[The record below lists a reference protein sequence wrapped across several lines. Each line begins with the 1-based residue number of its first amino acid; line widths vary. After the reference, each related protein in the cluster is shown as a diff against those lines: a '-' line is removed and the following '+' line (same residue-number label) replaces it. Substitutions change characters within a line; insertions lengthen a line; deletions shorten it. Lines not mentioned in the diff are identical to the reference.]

1 MLAADLILNQIIV
14 SRSFSDQEEF
24 KKTSII
30 LLDAVLFLIKKPLC
44 FFDHIF
50 LGLEQSI
57 EAAADNLTY
66 RKDSDTKSDW
76 ERAVRETMTG
86 ELLTIQPDELKFIF
100 ELHKQISCSVR
111 LINDTY
117 DHVAFKVKTTSP
129 KKYSVRPNTGII
141 SPQSF
146 IDVTITMQAQHEAPP
161 EMLCKDK
168 FLVQSVVAP
177 QGTNAHDVSPDL
189 FLKGNGTEI
198 HDTKLKVVY
207 VLPPQS
213 DSAKN
218 DYEQAS
224 STQKSGVENGNFS
237 VLNEIP
243 NDASEL
249 KEKLTQIR
257 ATLATLTEER
267 NSAVKSS
274 QNLQHELATLAAT
287 KAGSSKGSTDT
298 ATSAKG
304 FSLLFVFLVALL
316 GILVGYLMHR
326 TK

>member
-1 MLAADLILNQIIV
+1 
-14 SRSFSDQEEF
+14 
-24 KKTSII
+24 
-30 LLDAVLFLIKKPLC
+30 
-44 FFDHIF
+44 
-50 LGLEQSI
+50 
-57 EAAADNLTY
+57 
-66 RKDSDTKSDW
+66 
-76 ERAVRETMTG
+76 
-86 ELLTIQPDELKFIF
+86 
-100 ELHKQISCSVR
+100 
-111 LINDTY
+111 
-117 DHVAFKVKTTSP
+117 
-129 KKYSVRPNTGII
+129 
-141 SPQSF
+141 
-146 IDVTITMQAQHEAPP
+146 MQAQHEAPP